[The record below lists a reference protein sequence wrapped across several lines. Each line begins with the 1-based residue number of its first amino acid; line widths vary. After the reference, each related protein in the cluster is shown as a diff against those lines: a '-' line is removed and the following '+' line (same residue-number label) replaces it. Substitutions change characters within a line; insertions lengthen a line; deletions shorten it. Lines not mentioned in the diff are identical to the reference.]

1 MEIIYY
7 FLIIIITIIAIIALR
22 KLSKSKKT
30 NIKYD
35 SFSKI
40 KNDSF
45 ENNFNNYAN
54 NENKENSYYYQN
66 EKKLFSNQNKIKNQ
80 NLSNKQKYII
90 TKDYY
95 IPYLAHNDKEIYYYL
110 YQLPF
115 IKNRIIILDTE
126 VAGISSLDHII
137 ELCALE
143 MINGKLTSKYYHS
156 FFNPKKKINQSMIKK
171 HKIPKNVLK
180 YSYKREKNIFEGF
193 LNFINNSII
202 ITHNAVFDME
212 KINYELN
219 YYNLPLINKFKFRCS
234 MRIFLDKYRNVSN
247 KFSKLKE
254 CCDFLNIKYINE
266 NLHLAYYDAF
276 LLGKIMEKIY
286 EKEYILN
293 SNIKNIQ
300 DNNNNLLNIIDNYNF
315 YDDVP
320 RINNDDYQKGKG
332 IYKNTSFEKF
342 VDDNIDEIYK
352 QLEDEEIDKIFENI
366 LNEKE
371 TENSFS
377 NFTNENIDDIF
388 DYLKKEEIKKI
399 K

>member
-40 KNDSF
+40 KNNSF

-54 NENKENSYYYQN
+54 NENKEKSYYYQN

-80 NLSNKQKYII
+80 NLSNNQKYII

-180 YSYKREKNIFEGF
+180 YSYKREKNIFERF

-234 MRIFLDKYRNVSN
+234 MRIFLDKYKNLSN

-320 RINNDDYQKGKG
+320 RINNDDCQKGKG

-342 VDDNIDEIYK
+342 VDDNIEEIYK

-388 DYLKKEEIKKI
+388 DYLKKEEIKKV